1 MKKLLLTAATVAL
14 TTAASAS
21 SSFHVGAYGGY
32 MGSATSVNT
41 VHQNV
46 AANTASTDLGG
57 NGGHGGLLLGYN
69 YAMDNGFVLG
79 ADLFGQFGSHQ
90 ASHTVATAAAAAATS
105 VNTSIKHKY
114 AFGIAARVGYMFG
127 DAHGYLRVGYI
138 NGRHEMTVTDAA
150 VAASANT
157 TNKNLNGLLLGVGVD
172 MPVGEVFTVGLG
184 YDFALYKNH
193 TAFANNAGIAVANQS
208 SAQFKPRTHA
218 VNVVLKYKF

>member
-32 MGSATSVNT
+32 MGSATSVNSIFRG
-41 VHQNV
+41 V
-46 AANTASTDLGG
+46 ANTAATTDLGG

-79 ADLFGQFGSHQ
+79 ADIFGQFGSHT
-90 ASHTVATAAAAAATS
+90 ASHTAGAGVVQG

-114 AFGIAARVGYMFG
+114 AFGVAARLGYMFG

-138 NGRHEMTVTDAA
+138 NGRHEMTVTEAA
-150 VAASANT
+150 NPANT
-157 TNKNLNGLLLGVGVD
+157 ATANKNLNGLLLGVGVD

-184 YDFALYKNH
+184 YDFGLYKNH
-193 TAFANNAGIAVANQS
+193 TVTAANQPTT
-208 SAQFKPRTHA
+208 AGQFKPRTHA